1 MAKNVLIKPLIT
13 EKTEALTTKSSKYTF
28 LVDKKSN
35 KVEIKKAVEKMYSI
49 NVDSVNTMIMPSKS
63 RSRNTKAGLIKGRVS
78 GYKKAI
84 ITLVGDEQ
92 IDYFGEV

>member
-35 KVEIKKAVEKMYSI
+35 KVEIKK
-49 NVDSVNTMIMPSKS
+49 
-63 RSRNTKAGLIKGRVS
+63 L
-78 GYKKAI
+78 
-84 ITLVGDEQ
+84 
-92 IDYFGEV
+92 